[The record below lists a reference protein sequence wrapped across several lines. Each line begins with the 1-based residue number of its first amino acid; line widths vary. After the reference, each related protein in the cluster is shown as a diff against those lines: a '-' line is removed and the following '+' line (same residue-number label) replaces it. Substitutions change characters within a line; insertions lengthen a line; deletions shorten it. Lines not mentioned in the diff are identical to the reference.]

1 MIIYIPNHLE
11 KLPIIEQFS
20 KMVQGYSELQ
30 QDSLAISGSFDYY
43 YSYYSNDYIRKFIEL
58 SLNLN
63 KDYNDSGSI
72 DSEDSEI
79 RENIINY
86 LVKLF
91 YSVKGTNKVFE
102 YMKEF
107 LGIEFIGDIRYTI
120 NEVAFEIAEV
130 TTLDISV
137 YIKTMKEFLSALLFY
152 YDLDLIIDLMN
163 LKLKEILSLSVSAD
177 IQKYKEFTVSARGL
191 I

>member
-30 QDSLAISGSFDYY
+30 QDSLAVSGSFDYY

-58 SLNLN
+58 SLDLN

-79 RENIINY
+79 RENIVNY

-120 NEVAFEIAEV
+120 NEVIFEIAEV